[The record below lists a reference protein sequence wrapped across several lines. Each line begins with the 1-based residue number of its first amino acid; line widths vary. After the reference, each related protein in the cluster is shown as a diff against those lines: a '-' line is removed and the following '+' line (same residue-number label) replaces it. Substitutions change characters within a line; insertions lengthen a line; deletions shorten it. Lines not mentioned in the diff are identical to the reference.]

1 MESNQRFCS
10 KCGAPLKEGKAF
22 CVKCGAPVELPDAKN
37 SQPYAPPEPAP
48 SGPAYTAPEPA
59 PSEPTY
65 AASESES
72 VHPGASVFKKAGAI
86 IKAPPSQLD
95 KMPEAGTVITLTP
108 ARRKKTVLLVGIVV
122 LAVVAVAIVAISL
135 TATGGSVLPAV
146 AYSYQSEE
154 QLPTVKYEVV
164 DTIYPSL
171 YNTMDSIVN
180 FTATCEQGERDV
192 LVQAE
197 IPGFTQP
204 YEQKFTLSQ
213 QITKFYIKPPVLAGD
228 LNLNSQKTA
237 QLKFS
242 ITDLET
248 GKAIVQDSKNI
259 QMMSAFDF
267 ILWEDDFGYSNW
279 DNFLAW
285 LTPEDPQVQQ
295 LKRYAIE
302 WISQMTGGQFSMMPG
317 YQDTGLFGDQ
327 IQMNTFYQ
335 ALAVQGGMSAMGVR
349 YNMGSF
355 SMSNSAAQL
364 QRVQLPAETIESL
377 SGVCIDTSLV
387 VASALQSA
395 GMNVM
400 LVFPPGHAQVAV
412 ECWPNTGE
420 YFLIETTILP
430 VNEQNMGGIVTY
442 KTKEEWLQYLQDPWG
457 NGSGGCYILDCS
469 LATPMGIL
477 PLTN

>member
-1 MESNQRFCS
+1 MESNKRFCVR
-10 KCGAPLKEGKAF
+10 CGAPLKKGKAF
-22 CVKCGAPVELPDAKN
+22 CVKCGAPV
-37 SQPYAPPEPAP
+37 QPAAPEQPFPPEQSFPPEQPFPPEPPAAP
-48 SGPAYTAPEPA
+48 PGQE
-59 PSEPTY
+59 
-65 AASESES
+65 AASPRGSLLKRA
-72 VHPGASVFKKAGAI
+72 ASI
-86 IKAPPSQLD
+86 IQAPPSRLEKVPTPD
-95 KMPEAGTVITLTP
+95 AVITLHP
-108 ARRKKTVLLVGIVV
+108 ARLRKSGLLIGILV
-122 LAVVAVAIVAISL
+122 AAVALIAVL
-135 TATGGSVLPAV
+135 TLLLTSTGSRALPQV
-146 AYSYQSEE
+146 SYSYRSQEHTPE
-154 QLPTVKYEVV
+154 ITYETV

-204 YEQKFTLSQ
+204 YEQKFTLGQ
-213 QITKFYIKPPVLAGD
+213 QITQFYIKPPVLSGD
-228 LNLNSQKTA
+228 LSLNSQKTA

-242 ITDLET
+242 VTDLET
-248 GKAIVQDSKNI
+248 GKTIVQDSKNI

-267 ILWEDDFGYSNW
+267 VLWEDDFGYSNW

-302 WISQMTGGQFSMMPG
+302 WISQMTGGQFAMMPG
-317 YQDTGLFGDQ
+317 YQDTGLFEDQ

-335 ALAVQGGMSAMGVR
+335 ALAIQGGMSAMGVR

-355 SMSNSAAQL
+355 SMSDSTAQL
-364 QRVQLPAETIESL
+364 QRVQLPAETIQSL

-400 LVFPPGHAQVAV
+400 LIFPPGHAQVAV

-430 VNEQNMGGIVTY
+430 VTEQNMGGIVTY
-442 KTKEEWLQYLQDPWG
+442 KTKEEWMQYLQDPYG
-457 NGSGGCYILDCS
+457 NGSGSCYILDCS

-477 PLTN
+477 PLSN

>member
-1 MESNQRFCS
+1 MENNQKFCS

-22 CVKCGAPVELPDAKN
+22 CVKCGAPAQTV
-37 SQPYAPPEPAP
+37 PPEQDP
-48 SGPAYTAPEPA
+48 
-59 PSEPTY
+59 PSEPSFPTLEQD
-65 AASESES
+65 AASSRA
-72 VHPGASVFKKAGAI
+72 PFFKKPGSI
-86 IKAPPSQLD
+86 VKAPPSQLD
-95 KMPEAGTVITLTP
+95 PIPTPDAVITIGP
-108 ARRKKTVLLVGIVV
+108 VHKKKTGLLIGILVL
-122 LAVVAVAIVAISL
+122 VVAVIATVIVIL
-135 TATGGSVLPAV
+135 TTTGGLVLPEV
-146 AYSYQSEE
+146 SYTYQSEE
-154 QLPTVKYEVV
+154 QIPEISYETV

-204 YEQKFTLSQ
+204 YEQKFTLSR
-213 QITKFYIKPPVLAGD
+213 QITQFYIKPPVLSGD
-228 LNLNSQKTA
+228 LSLNSQKTA

-248 GKAIVQDSKNI
+248 GKAIVQDSKNV
-259 QMMSAFDF
+259 QMMSAYDF

-355 SMSNSAAQL
+355 SMSNSSAQL